1 LLGVYGKDPFGRAES
16 VDVHS
21 ALRAVT
27 IWAAHQMFLENKIGS
42 IEVGKYADLA
52 VWDRD
57 FYSIPTDQIKDA
69 YCLMTYF
76 DGKVVF
82 DAAAARP

>member
-1 LLGVYGKDPFGRAES
+1 

-27 IWAAHQMFLENKIGS
+27 IWAAHQIFLEKKIGS

-69 YCLMTYF
+69 KCLMTIF
-76 DGKVVF
+76 DGKIVF
-82 DAAAARP
+82 DAAAAKP